1 MLIAVVRQTQLTFVI
16 IPIMSSIVAIIIIV
30 VGIAYH
36 LQQRHRYN
44 ITLEVADFDFQY
56 NENLMEKTFFE
67 RLRESLATAMRDT
80 FFYPCN
86 PCTRAANYDDLID
99 DSLPEES
106 IRNNNQRAG
115 INTNPISY
123 GISK

>member
-1 MLIAVVRQTQLTFVI
+1 
-16 IPIMSSIVAIIIIV
+16 MSSILAIVIVV

-56 NENLMEKTFFE
+56 NDNLIEKTFFE
-67 RLRESLATAMRDT
+67 RLRESFASAMRET
-80 FFYPCN
+80 LFHPCN

-99 DSLPEES
+99 DSLPEETN
-106 IRNNNQRAG
+106 RNNNQRTG
-115 INTNPISY
+115 INSNPVSY